1 MINPQKDMF
10 AFLIFE
16 KNAFLCLFA
25 SNIWQFSVSLKKS
38 ASRLPVTI
46 FETLF
51 RLGLL
56 ERITTNHKHQKSH
69 SSLLCGENVWSKNAF
84 FQNLEKYDF
93 TVFTPK
99 LLPKAFLVRIIRKK
113 AKNPKK
119 FNIFD
124 KSPVNFFWNFCNYFK
139 LS

>member
-1 MINPQKDMF
+1 MF

-16 KNAFLCLFA
+16 KNAVFLFICKQYLAIF
-25 SNIWQFSVSLKKS
+25 VSLKKS

-51 RLGLL
+51 WLGLL
-56 ERITTNHKHQKSH
+56 ARITTNHKHQKSH

-84 FQNLEKYDF
+84 IQNLQKYDF

-99 LLPKAFLVRIIRKK
+99 LLPKAF
-113 AKNPKK
+113 
-119 FNIFD
+119 
-124 KSPVNFFWNFCNYFK
+124 
-139 LS
+139 